1 MGEGCE
7 RLTIFM
13 QSRVPLGPSKF
24 HIVVLVSD
32 KTLMCLV
39 LKIYSFSVLHLP
51 IKCLVTKLRTNRNVH
66 QVLSYVNSIEK
77 WTGM

>member
-1 MGEGCE
+1 MISVLPSIEEGGGCE

-32 KTLMCLV
+32 KTLMCPCIKNLLV
-39 LKIYSFSVLHLP
+39 FSTP
-51 IKCLVTKLRTNRNVH
+51 SPD
-66 QVLSYVNSIEK
+66 QMPGY
-77 WTGM
+77 